1 MELSKSDIAEKH
13 FSKKVFG
20 GLDEFE
26 VRDFLQALAEEVRH
40 LRQLVENQ
48 KQQIQDRDER
58 IQEYRDREHIL
69 KRSIV
74 SAQEIADKIQ
84 KDTEEKSRMIISAAN
99 EKSESLVRQ
108 ARDSLQSVYNDIA
121 GLKRLHL
128 QFKSGLKAS
137 LQSQLE
143 LLDQTPLFSPS
154 LPESADGG
162 KLSSKQASDE
172 SLKSDES
179 KPEDEESLSSASTQ
193 PLSSKEDSVAGEED
207 SKRESD
213 AEERSSAS
221 DDPEDG
227 ESADS
232 LETLKQSL
240 QSLEK
245 DFL

>member
-48 KQQIQDRDER
+48 KQQIQDQEER

-99 EKSESLVRQ
+99 EKSEALVRQ

-154 LPESADGG
+154 LPEGADGG
-162 KLSSKQASDE
+162 KLSSKQATDE
-172 SLKSDES
+172 SLKS
-179 KPEDEESLSSASTQ
+179 KAEDEESLAGPQSPSS
-193 PLSSKEDSVAGEED
+193 EDSVTGEED
-207 SKRESD
+207 SKPESD
-213 AEERSSAS
+213 AEEHAS
-221 DDPEDG
+221 VSDPEDG
-227 ESADS
+227 EESADS